1 MNKKVKTIG
10 KEINEEKRSPTAVI
24 PLIYERAFDYV
35 INQDK
40 ENLEYFIDSLIKLK
54 NNEEIVMLSTNVPL
68 QSVKEKKKQMD
79 FVYRI
84 NDIYI
89 NVELN
94 THPSE
99 TLRRNVRYLGSLHAR
114 NVNINDRYDKYTTI
128 QVNIN
133 KENSGRKRKMKREIL
148 LKDEEIYDRNLKI
161 YVINLPNLKK
171 MWYTNSELIEEDLKI
186 FICFFME
193 DLKDYEELRKNERID
208 RIMCRMEEY
217 SKSETEWISYRDEN
231 EIELTHKYG
240 LELAR
245 EEGEKKG
252 RRIGR
257 KEGKLKGLAE
267 GLAEGMMKGINIGV
281 QNVALNMIK
290 EDTDINTIMRF
301 TGLSKN
307 EIMALK

>member
-94 THPSE
+94 TNPSE

-193 DLKDYEELRKNERID
+193 DLKDYEELRKDERID
-208 RIMCRMEEY
+208 RIMCRMAEY
-217 SKSETEWISYRDEN
+217 SKSEKEWISYRDEN

-290 EDTDINTIMRF
+290 EDADINTIMRF

-307 EIMALK
+307 EILALK